1 MCRRGGF
8 IKVAAIQAEMKKQV
22 NANIF
27 GEVQGRGYRYG
38 TSQEALRRGLVG
50 FVRNAPDGS
59 VELVAEGEEQD
70 LKDFI
75 DWCYTGVGSAMVRRI
90 DIRWSEATSEFSDF
104 LIRY

>member
-1 MCRRGGF
+1 MEKR
-8 IKVAAIQAEMKKQV
+8 INLTIL
-22 NANIF
+22 

-38 TSQEALRRGLVG
+38 SRQEALKRGLVG
-50 FVRNAPDGS
+50 YVYNVSDGS

-70 LKDFI
+70 LKDFV

-90 DIRWSEATSEFSDF
+90 DIRWSDPTSEFSDF